1 VKRASTIVLAA
12 VLLAAGAAAHPTV
25 GAHAPRAQFADAD
38 GRAFVL
44 RMPPGRPVLVLY
56 EDKSSAAQNAA
67 FKEELGKL
75 AADGRYRAAVDL
87 VPVADVSGYDFWPV
101 RGFVASAIRDE
112 SRRWGTTIF
121 CDWSGGFR
129 SAFDLRR
136 GVSNVLL
143 IGRDGS
149 ILFAKE
155 GALDVAERG
164 RLLAM
169 LRGEVAHD
177 ALHPAP

>member
-1 VKRASTIVLAA
+1 
-12 VLLAAGAAAHPTV
+12 
-25 GAHAPRAQFADAD
+25 
-38 GRAFVL
+38 
-44 RMPPGRPVLVLY
+44 VLY
-56 EDKSSAAQNAA
+56 EDKASATQNAA

-75 AADGRYRAAVDL
+75 AADGRYRAAVEL

-112 SRRWGTTIF
+112 SRRWGATIY
-121 CDWSGGFR
+121 CDWSGRFR
-129 SAFDLRR
+129 SAFDLHR

-155 GALDVAERG
+155 GALDAAERG

-169 LRGEVAHD
+169 LRGEVARDPPH
-177 ALHPAP
+177 ATP